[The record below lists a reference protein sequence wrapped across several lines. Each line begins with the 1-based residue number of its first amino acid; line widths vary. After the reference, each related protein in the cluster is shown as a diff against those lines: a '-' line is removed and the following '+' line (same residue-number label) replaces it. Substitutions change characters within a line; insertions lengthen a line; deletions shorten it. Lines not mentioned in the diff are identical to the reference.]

1 MPVIIAGILNVTP
14 DSFADGG
21 RFASV
26 ESAVEAGLAMAL
38 AGAHWVD
45 VGGESTRPKAE
56 PVAESEEILRVVPV
70 VERLAQSLGQRARI
84 SIDTYKAGT
93 AHAALYAGATLVNDV
108 SGGLLD
114 PSILKVAAK
123 AGVPVILGHLRGQP
137 ATMMADVH
145 FEDVVAEVGAELGER
160 IAAARAAGCRE
171 IWADPGIGFGKTME
185 HNLRLLAGLAELRA
199 RIGVPIM
206 VGVSRKRFIGD
217 LTGQPV
223 NQRAFGTAGAVAAA
237 VLGGAAAV
245 RVHDVREMG
254 DVVKVAEAIIA
265 SAGRA
270 SYNGN
275 PHV

>member
-70 VERLAQSLGQRARI
+70 VELLAQSLGQRARI

-93 AHAALYAGATLVNDV
+93 AHAALDAGATLVNDV

-199 RIGVPIM
+199 RLGVPIM

-245 RVHDVREMG
+245 RVHDVRKMG
-254 DVVKVAEAIIA
+254 DVVKVAEAIA

>member
-93 AHAALYAGATLVNDV
+93 AHAALDAGATLVNDV

-199 RIGVPIM
+199 RLGVPIM

-254 DVVKVAEAIIA
+254 DVVKVAEAIA